1 MRSSGPRSGGS
12 RGSRGGGSSGF
23 GGFGGGRGRG
33 GGRPPRSSS
42 ISNATTHRNH
52 EVYDSDDESDEA
64 HHHHHHHLDA
74 FIQPETTELILKQR
88 RRHYKSSLREM
99 EKIAS
104 VARASGS
111 QLTEAQESFVR
122 KRVMYEGALQELEH
136 IGPRL
141 LDAMEREIAVS
152 VANAM
157 EEKRMKDNDDG
168 GGGGVVV
175 GGGGGEEK
183 TGRSP
188 VMASSASPKSPPRLP
203 LKFGRTEEGVMLS
216 PPLPPTP
223 PSASIVA
230 AAARMKRDG
239 KKYDSEDLKRLVS
252 LLYFARLF
260 DVKDASSVEI
270 EHARVIQRD
279 ACIAKHMSS
288 YTGAPGSRPL
298 TGEDLDAVVIAGRA
312 VVCQRRDVM
321 QHGACIAMNT
331 KAAKLFLRKKE
342 RKATSGADLVLVKQ
356 QQGDGSSVER
366 MSTSSRDEGNFFE
379 RMLNMGSSSGAVVA
393 TNAVVSSGGEHHHH
407 HHNQQQSAKVTR
419 EEMDAIERARDVMD
433 IIMAMAPTEL
443 SESSETSSKEDEDEE
458 EGDEEKEEGMK
469 EEVGLLGVSSRE
481 LREAEQSFSK
491 VSIQH
496 NTNHNNANRRRED
509 IEGGRRDKRRNATRD
524 ASRKFPKRK
533 SENMSSHAT
542 AFEEGAGASE
552 DRSMS
557 SQPQSPSTPLQQI
570 DDKTKTTSSPKR
582 FKRKG
587 GGIRGGRRERE
598 RKELAQARL
607 REREEAQARAE
618 IDR

>member
-1 MRSSGPRSGGS
+1 
-12 RGSRGGGSSGF
+12 
-23 GGFGGGRGRG
+23 
-33 GGRPPRSSS
+33 
-42 ISNATTHRNH
+42 
-52 EVYDSDDESDEA
+52 
-64 HHHHHHHLDA
+64 
-74 FIQPETTELILKQR
+74 
-88 RRHYKSSLREM
+88 
-99 EKIAS
+99 
-104 VARASGS
+104 
-111 QLTEAQESFVR
+111 
-122 KRVMYEGALQELEH
+122 
-136 IGPRL
+136 
-141 LDAMEREIAVS
+141 
-152 VANAM
+152 
-157 EEKRMKDNDDG
+157 
-168 GGGGVVV
+168 
-175 GGGGGEEK
+175 
-183 TGRSP
+183 
-188 VMASSASPKSPPRLP
+188 MASSASPKSPPRLP

-270 EHARVIQRD
+270 EHARAIQRD

-469 EEVGLLGVSSRE
+469 EEVGLLGFPRASSER
-481 LREAEQSFSK
+481 RNK
-491 VSIQH
+491 VS
-496 NTNHNNANRRRED
+496 
-509 IEGGRRDKRRNATRD
+509 
-524 ASRKFPKRK
+524 RK
-533 SENMSSHAT
+533 
-542 AFEEGAGASE
+542 
-552 DRSMS
+552 
-557 SQPQSPSTPLQQI
+557 
-570 DDKTKTTSSPKR
+570 
-582 FKRKG
+582 
-587 GGIRGGRRERE
+587 
-598 RKELAQARL
+598 
-607 REREEAQARAE
+607 
-618 IDR
+618 

>member
-1 MRSSGPRSGGS
+1 MNLTDR
-12 RGSRGGGSSGF
+12 
-23 GGFGGGRGRG
+23 
-33 GGRPPRSSS
+33 
-42 ISNATTHRNH
+42 
-52 EVYDSDDESDEA
+52 DDETFYF
-64 HHHHHHHLDA
+64 L
-74 FIQPETTELILKQR
+74 
-88 RRHYKSSLREM
+88 LR
-99 EKIAS
+99 K
-104 VARASGS
+104 
-111 QLTEAQESFVR
+111 QLTLCSLGNKQQQESFVR

-141 LDAMEREIAVS
+141 LDAMEREIAVA

-157 EEKRMKDNDDG
+157 EEKRMKDNDNDG
-168 GGGGVVV
+168 DGVVV

-188 VMASSASPKSPPRLP
+188 VKASSASPKSPPRLP

-342 RKATSGADLVLVKQ
+342 RKATSGADLVLVKR

-393 TNAVVSSGGEHHHH
+393 TNAVVSSGVEHHYH

-496 NTNHNNANRRRED
+496 NTNNNNANRRRED
-509 IEGGRRDKRRNATRD
+509 IEGGRRDRRRNATRD

-533 SENMSSHAT
+533 SENISSHAT
-542 AFEEGAGASE
+542 VFEEGAGASE

-570 DDKTKTTSSPKR
+570 DDKTKTSSSPKR

-607 REREEAQARAE
+607 RERQEAQARAE

>member
-1 MRSSGPRSGGS
+1 MNSTDR
-12 RGSRGGGSSGF
+12 
-23 GGFGGGRGRG
+23 
-33 GGRPPRSSS
+33 
-42 ISNATTHRNH
+42 
-52 EVYDSDDESDEA
+52 DDET
-64 HHHHHHHLDA
+64 
-74 FIQPETTELILKQR
+74 F
-88 RRHYKSSLREM
+88 YSSLFINNALNKR
-99 EKIAS
+99 
-104 VARASGS
+104 
-111 QLTEAQESFVR
+111 QQESFVR

-141 LDAMEREIAVS
+141 LDAMEREIAVA

-168 GGGGVVV
+168 GGGGVGV

-509 IEGGRRDKRRNATRD
+509 IESGRRDKRRNATRD

-542 AFEEGAGASE
+542 VFEEGAGASE

-607 REREEAQARAE
+607 REREEAQSRAE

>member
-1 MRSSGPRSGGS
+1 MNSTDR
-12 RGSRGGGSSGF
+12 
-23 GGFGGGRGRG
+23 
-33 GGRPPRSSS
+33 
-42 ISNATTHRNH
+42 
-52 EVYDSDDESDEA
+52 DDETFYSY
-64 HHHHHHHLDA
+64 L
-74 FIQPETTELILKQR
+74 FINNALNKRQ
-88 RRHYKSSLREM
+88 
-99 EKIAS
+99 
-104 VARASGS
+104 
-111 QLTEAQESFVR
+111 QESFVR

-141 LDAMEREIAVS
+141 LDAMEREIAVA

-157 EEKRMKDNDDG
+157 DEKRMKDNDDG
-168 GGGGVVV
+168 GGGDFGDALLAI
-175 GGGGGEEK
+175 
-183 TGRSP
+183 TGDLPVFSSP
-188 VMASSASPKSPPRLP
+188 PPPPTPTPPPPRLP

-321 QHGACIAMNT
+321 QHGASIAMNT

>member
-1 MRSSGPRSGGS
+1 
-12 RGSRGGGSSGF
+12 
-23 GGFGGGRGRG
+23 
-33 GGRPPRSSS
+33 
-42 ISNATTHRNH
+42 
-52 EVYDSDDESDEA
+52 
-64 HHHHHHHLDA
+64 
-74 FIQPETTELILKQR
+74 
-88 RRHYKSSLREM
+88 M

-111 QLTEAQESFVR
+111 QLTEAQVRKARIFFFNFYFFLNSTDRDDETFYSYLFINNALNKRQQESFVR

-141 LDAMEREIAVS
+141 LDAMEREIAVA

-168 GGGGVVV
+168 GGGGVGV

-509 IEGGRRDKRRNATRD
+509 IESGRRDKRRNATRD

-542 AFEEGAGASE
+542 VFEEGAGASE